1 MIMSHLEEFFTKKTT
16 KLVLIV
22 LALEFIEFFFRDGGG
37 LPIQT
42 ADNVLPFRD
51 FLYNNSLILA
61 GANKYFVII
70 GIISLFNYF
79 RTSTDSINQ
88 FFRSCAILIIIT
100 FAIVSLMIMLG
111 DEYNKI
117 AETIKETIGVD
128 IYKGQWIG
136 FGLIISTQFVMYFST
151 DKIWKWL
158 YPTFSL
164 SYNEEEFKKDIEEI
178 GNDKN
183 KFFKPGFLDNENS
196 SLEKYRNNDY
206 IKKTEFIRRAKN
218 PLMPVF

>member
-22 LALEFIEFFFRDGGG
+22 LALEFIEFLFRKGGG
-37 LPIQT
+37 FPFKT
-42 ADNVLPFRD
+42 AVNESPFRD
-51 FLYNNSLILA
+51 FLYNNRLILA
-61 GANKYFVII
+61 GTNKYFVII

-79 RTSTDSINQ
+79 RTATGSINQ

-117 AETIKETIGVD
+117 AETIKNTIGID
-128 IYKGQWIG
+128 IYRGQYIG
-136 FGLIISTQFVMYFST
+136 MSLIMSIQFVIYFST
-151 DKIWKWL
+151 DEMWKWL

-164 SYNEEEFKKDIEEI
+164 SYNEEEFKRDIEEI
-178 GNDKN
+178 GNDEN

-196 SLEKYRNNDY
+196 SIENYKNNNY
-206 IKKTEFIRRAKN
+206 IKRTEFIKRAKN